1 MVQRLG
7 FFGTEIPIHG
17 SDLYCVSQC
26 KCVCV
31 YIPYVVRLIHR
42 HTKVLK
48 LERIFL
54 LKSVAARADQIIF
67 LDLLVIVF
75 LTHPRVLLAAFA
87 AWLTAGSWSIC
98 CLPAGQP
105 GGPFFCKAT
114 RPADQPPDYQGAWSY
129 SSSESRTSLS
139 LCTWWDSHWPISS
152 AWQVPLNGSTMISCV
167 NHSSQFIIYKLA
179 EGAFS
184 LVTRLLMKMSQSDT
198 SVSLWGMPSVTSF

>member
-42 HTKVLK
+42 YTKVLK

-105 GGPFFCKAT
+105 GGPFFAKLLAQLINPQT
-114 RPADQPPDYQGAWSY
+114 IRVHEVIPPLRAGLPFPFVLDEIPTDPFLQLD
-129 SSSESRTSLS
+129 RSL
-139 LCTWWDSHWPISS
+139 
-152 AWQVPLNGSTMISCV
+152 
-167 NHSSQFIIYKLA
+167 
-179 EGAFS
+179 
-184 LVTRLLMKMSQSDT
+184 
-198 SVSLWGMPSVTSF
+198 